1 MKKLILFF
9 ILLLSFTAVSQDAQ
23 KYFDG
28 NGEVITRPQ
37 GLTIITEQL
46 YQDDAKNIYFS
57 APYITYMSGNDI
69 DSAIPTTLGI
79 MLQKDFYDWENDS
92 FTPLAKIID
101 INSYQVINQRIF
113 KDKNYVYFYHGSE
126 NSNYPL
132 SISKQLSADDI
143 HVLNGNYLL
152 NKGKVYYITHFITEM
167 KDADATTFMTVKV
180 ENETDDVRFY
190 YGKDKY
196 NYYINGEVV
205 DQKEIEAVINK

>member
-1 MKKLILFF
+1 MKKLLLFF

-57 APYITYMSGNDI
+57 SPYIKYVSGNDI
-69 DSAIPTTLGI
+69 DAAIPTTLGI

-92 FTPLAKIID
+92 FTPLAKTID

-180 ENETDDVRFY
+180 ENETDDVCFY